1 MYRWRATFL
10 KHAFLHSI
18 KPLRTAAFSAKVL
31 LQNSFFQ
38 KSYFCKT
45 AYFSEKQDSA
55 GPTSGELLSQNGWLF
70 KAAICNVCSGPFFKA
85 VCYFILK
92 EQLRSP
98 ILSNRPDFFI
108 ISDGVIH
115 FLVFQSSNL
124 YLSGDRWQHSKH
136 INAESTLKKRRLS
149 AFINVISKL
158 EFGWKWKLSRRI
170 FIYVVSTLTNQRWN
184 FTASV
189 KY

>member
-108 ISDGVIH
+108 ISDGV
-115 FLVFQSSNL
+115 
-124 YLSGDRWQHSKH
+124 D
-136 INAESTLKKRRLS
+136 AESTLKKRRLS
-149 AFINVISKL
+149 AFINVISTL

-184 FTASV
+184 FAASV

>member
-124 YLSGDRWQHSKH
+124 YLSGDRWNSTANTSTLNQLWKNVDYQHS
-136 INAESTLKKRRLS
+136 STL
-149 AFINVISKL
+149 F
-158 EFGWKWKLSRRI
+158 
-170 FIYVVSTLTNQRWN
+170 QRWN
-184 FTASV
+184 LVENESWADVYLSTLFQHWQTNV
-189 KY
+189 GILQPV